1 MFSVIAHESP
11 FTWSDLCT
19 SVKYVICICGQLN
32 RSYIYRATAGQMCGA
47 ASLGECENFLGNC
60 DANTAFFLCRSTYV
74 VVETEYQNDYEI
86 RFLLR
91 QIDRFNVPYF
101 LP

>member
-47 ASLGECENFLGNC
+47 ASLGECENFWVIVMLI
-60 DANTAFFLCRSTYV
+60 LLSSYV
-74 VVETEYQNDYEI
+74 EVHT
-86 RFLLR
+86 
-91 QIDRFNVPYF
+91 
-101 LP
+101 